1 MHKFQHEI
9 LQTADGYYG
18 ETKKYLRKDHREF
31 VESIEVPLK
40 NVYADYLSRV
50 SPCTLENVT
59 PVFAINS
66 SDSPDEQKRKLK
78 IRKSAHDLY
87 EQKSGSMNNYWYR
100 IIGKN
105 GEEDLICPICGVE
118 TCKHLDHY
126 IPREQMP
133 ELSVFTPNLIPLCAD
148 CNEKKSAL
156 WLNSSNERL
165 IFNAFYDR
173 LPNKAICEC
182 QITIV
187 ESMPCAKVKVSA
199 ELQEINADDKRILST
214 IKELKLISV
223 WRKACNKALRVEIS
237 KIRRGF
243 KKDIWPNTEDYWN
256 YIREIYNG
264 AIADLPDT
272 FFIEKLLYEGLI
284 DSSEMKEWVCKTI
297 K

>member
-1 MHKFQHEI
+1 MHKFRHEI
-9 LQTADGYYG
+9 LRTADEYYG

-40 NVYADYLSRV
+40 HVYADYLNHV
-50 SPCTLENVT
+50 SPCTLENVS
-59 PVFAINS
+59 PALSIDANG
-66 SDSPDEQKRKLK
+66 SPDEQKRKSE

-100 IIGKN
+100 IIGIN
-105 GEEDLICPICGVE
+105 GGEDLICPLCGVE

-126 IPREQMP
+126 IPREHMP

-148 CNEKKSAL
+148 CNEEKRAL
-156 WLNSSNERL
+156 WLDENNTRL

-173 LPNKAICEC
+173 LPNKPICEC

-187 ESMPCAKVKVSA
+187 ELMPYAKVKVSDQ
-199 ELQEINADDKRILST
+199 LQEADADDKRILTT
-214 IKELKLISV
+214 IKKLKLLSV

-237 KIRRGF
+237 KMRRGYR
-243 KKDIWPNTEDYWN
+243 KEKWSNTEDYWM
-256 YIREIYNG
+256 YLCEVYKGTIS
-264 AIADLPDT
+264 DLQDT
-272 FFIEKLLYEGLI
+272 FFIEKLLYEGI
-284 DSSEMKEWVCKTI
+284 VGSNEMKEWVCKTI